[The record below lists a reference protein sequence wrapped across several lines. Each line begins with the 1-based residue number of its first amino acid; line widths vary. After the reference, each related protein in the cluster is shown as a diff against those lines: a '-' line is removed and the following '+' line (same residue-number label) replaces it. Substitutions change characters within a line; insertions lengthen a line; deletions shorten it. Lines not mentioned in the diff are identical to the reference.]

1 MAHARSLRFNFKK
14 SRFIYIIIYVMNDY
28 KILNCIRGFGFGDF
42 ENFDSAKNCDVA
54 TLAVAIRF

>member
-1 MAHARSLRFNFKK
+1 
-14 SRFIYIIIYVMNDY
+14 MNDY

-54 TLAVAIRF
+54 TLAVAMRF